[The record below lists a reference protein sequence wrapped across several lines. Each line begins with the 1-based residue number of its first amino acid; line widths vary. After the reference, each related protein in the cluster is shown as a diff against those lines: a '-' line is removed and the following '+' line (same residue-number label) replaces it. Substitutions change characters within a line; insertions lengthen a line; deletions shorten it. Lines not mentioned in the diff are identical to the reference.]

1 MQERVRVLELRV
13 SSEKMEEVERAY
25 HDSLLH
31 ITERHKGF
39 RALLLLWDKDTG
51 EALEVTLWEDE
62 EARRTSEEEGG
73 PVPIKME
80 ALGGILGERP
90 KVGSYE
96 MRIIL

>member
-1 MQERVRVLELRV
+1 MQERVRVLSVRV
-13 SSEKMEEVERAY
+13 PPEKMEEVERAY

-39 RALLLLWDKDTG
+39 RSLILLWDADTG

-62 EARRTSEEEGG
+62 EARRSSEEEGG
-73 PVPIKME
+73 PVPAKMDV
-80 ALGGILGERP
+80 LGEIVGERP
-90 KVGSYE
+90 AVRSYE